1 LDVAAKNV
9 SEQDFVTEVIERSY
23 ERPVVVDFWA
33 AWCAPCRSLG
43 PVLERIADQ
52 HAGEVDLVKV
62 DVDANQQVAAAFG
75 IQGIPA
81 VKAFRNGGVVNE
93 FVGALPEPAVGRFFE
108 SILPSEADRLAAQG
122 DAASDPAEAERAYRA
137 ALDADR
143 GNRAGIL
150 GLADILA
157 SRDEFAEARSL
168 LDRVPEDADVRRLRA
183 RIDLAEAAG
192 NAPASDP
199 IARATADGD
208 WEPVLRRLMDEVRN
222 GDRDR
227 AREQMV
233 DIFEVLG
240 PEHPLTAKYR
250 SELASALF

>member
-1 LDVAAKNV
+1 MPAKDV
-9 SEQDFVTEVIERSY
+9 SERDFISEVIERSF

-43 PVLERIADQ
+43 PILERVSDE
-52 HAGEVDLVKV
+52 HAGEVDLIKV
-62 DVDANQQVAAAFG
+62 DVDANQEVAAAYG

-81 VKAFRNGGVVNE
+81 VKAFRNGTVVNE
-93 FVGALPEPAVGRFFE
+93 FVGALPEPAVRNFFDT
-108 SILPSEADRLAAQG
+108 ILPTEADRLAASG
-122 DAASDPAEAERAYRA
+122 ATATDPAEAERAFRA

-143 GNRAGIL
+143 DQRTAVL

-157 SRDEFAEARSL
+157 SRAEYDEARSL
-168 LDRVPEDADVRRLRA
+168 LARLPEDADVRRMRA
-183 RIDLAEAAG
+183 QIDLSEAAEK
-192 NAPASDP
+192 APESDP

-208 WEPVLRRLMDEVRN
+208 WEPVLEELLREVRN
-222 GDRDR
+222 GDREG
-227 AREQMV
+227 AREKMV

-240 PEHPLTAKYR
+240 PDHPLTAKYR